1 MDEGKNPNPRIYKVD
16 EVDELKDEI
25 SDFLEQLNSDDGVDH
40 LTSRMTTLK
49 SNLDQPLTETK
60 MCDASILYN
69 DTHWE
74 YYQVLKKKSSDR
86 KHQETI
92 ERRRKFAE
100 KCLLAS
106 LTSNA
111 EDDLIMGMSRSRM
124 PWNCGD

>member
-16 EVDELKDEI
+16 EIDELKDEI
-25 SDFLEQLNSDDGVDH
+25 SDFLEQLNSEDGVDH
-40 LTSRMTTLK
+40 LTSQMTILK

-74 YYQVLKKKSSDR
+74 YYQLLKKKSYDR
-86 KHQETI
+86 KQQETI

-100 KCLLAS
+100 KCLMAS

>member
-16 EVDELKDEI
+16 EIDELKDEI
-25 SDFLEQLNSDDGVDH
+25 SDFLEQLNSEDGVDH

-74 YYQVLKKKSSDR
+74 YYQVLKKKSYDR
-86 KHQETI
+86 KQQETI